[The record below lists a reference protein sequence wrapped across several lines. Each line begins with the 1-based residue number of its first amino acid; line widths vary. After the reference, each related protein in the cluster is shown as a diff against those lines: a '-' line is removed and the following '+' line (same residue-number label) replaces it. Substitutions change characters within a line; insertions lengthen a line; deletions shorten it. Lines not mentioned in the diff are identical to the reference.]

1 MPARCVV
8 GGCSNV
14 PNAEQEIALHFIPF
28 FDDERPEAKK
38 RRRQWVNFVRVKR
51 AKWNPTKYSGVCS
64 AHFGKEDFARKF
76 LKISGISTR
85 QKPRLITDEVGVVAI
100 PRFYERAI
108 DNPLSSRDKRN
119 VSSGKLLFDI
129 NLYHC
134 QLISV
139 GKQNLFLL
147 FFKR

>member
-1 MPARCVV
+1 M
-8 GGCSNV
+8 
-14 PNAEQEIALHFIPF
+14 
-28 FDDERPEAKK
+28 
-38 RRRQWVNFVRVKR
+38 KR
-51 AKWNPTKYSGVCS
+51 ANWNPTKYSGVCS
-64 AHFGKEDFARKF
+64 AHFGKEDFARKCF
-76 LKISGISTR
+76 KISGISTR

-134 QLISV
+134 QLITV
-139 GKQNLFLL
+139 RKQDLFLL
-147 FFKR
+147 FF